1 MGKVKRKTK
10 KMNKR
15 MSKILYVIAALV
27 GVMVVLT
34 SAIMAMMV
42 ADEIEESKPPMRIED
57 AHLVVEDVF
66 FMKSSTRAE
75 EERLDISTTIYI
87 TNDGLGDADNVK
99 VIAYALDEKKN
110 LAADEQEENVGRIF
124 SEKTEAAKFLIN
136 VPAGMKYYIELLIF
150 ENGRLILR
158 GDSSVVIQGEGTA
171 TNTYQTKEIKGTMN
185 DKDYD
190 GIPDDWEQYYGL
202 NPSDPNDAYE
212 DPDGDGLTN
221 YDEYLWNSTPKKP
234 AKDEGKAAEELD
246 SSAVSIV
253 GVIIFI
259 IIVIIIITVVGVVIN
274 NPSKQKVKNNIH
286 DNTQSN
292 WGTANKQQGLYQ
304 NPYQTPSYW
313 LCQKCNGW
321 ITNGTCT
328 RCGERYAIT
337 PVNKTET
344 EKREKEINEEI

>member
-1 MGKVKRKTK
+1 MGKVKRKSK

-15 MSKILYVIAALV
+15 MNKMLYVIAALV

-34 SAIMAMMV
+34 SGIMAMMV
-42 ADEIEESKPPMRIED
+42 ADEIEEGKPPKRIED

-66 FMKSSTRAE
+66 FMKSNSRADE
-75 EERLDISTTIYI
+75 EKLDISTTIYI

-124 SEKTEAAKFLIN
+124 SEKTESAKFFIN

-171 TNTYQTKEIKGTMN
+171 TNTYNTKEVKGTKN

-202 NPSDPNDAYE
+202 NPSDPSDAYE
-212 DPDGDGLTN
+212 DADGDGLSN

-234 AKDEGKAAEELD
+234 VKDDGMDADEMD
-246 SSAVSIV
+246 SSVISLV
-253 GVIIFI
+253 GIIIFVIILII
-259 IIVIIIITVVGVVIN
+259 IIVVVGVVSN
-274 NPSKQKVKNNIH
+274 NPTKQKIKNNNQ
-286 DNTQSN
+286 DYTQSA
-292 WGTANKQQGLYQ
+292 WGTSNKQSGLYQ
-304 NPYQTPSYW
+304 NPYQPQSYW
-313 LCQKCNGW
+313 QCQKCGGW
-321 ITNGTCT
+321 ITNGACT
-328 RCGERYAIT
+328 RCGEKYTIT
-337 PVNKTET
+337 PANKTET
-344 EKREKEINEEI
+344 EKDENEINDET